1 MLAYNPGNFL
11 WQLTL
16 SDAVRDC
23 SLLSVQLKP
32 VKTGSQ
38 LVRHA
43 HRLVFH
49 LTEVTR
55 PRRRCSQDGLLQG
68 RVLEPQL

>member
-1 MLAYNPGNFL
+1 VLAYNPGNFL
-11 WQLTL
+11 RQLTL

-49 LTEVTR
+49 LLR
-55 PRRRCSQDGLLQG
+55 
-68 RVLEPQL
+68 